1 MEIKVQKFFE
11 RNDRKMVNKKVVIVC
26 SIIALIIVGGIVGI
40 QIKKLNEIENVGEVQ
55 DTAKQNT
62 SVNQNLATSNEMENT
77 GNEEQNITQE
87 NTSEQTQIKG
97 EEEKEQE
104 PTEENTA
111 NTSNTEEMAE
121 NNNLSAIDLAKKQW
135 GEDDSVYYTIDHQS
149 NEIYTISVRS
159 KSTTEQL
166 AEYEVDVKEQTAVI
180 K

>member
-1 MEIKVQKFFE
+1 
-11 RNDRKMVNKKVVIVC
+11 MVNKKVVIIC

-62 SVNQNLATSNEMENT
+62 SVNQNSATSNETENT
-77 GNEEQNITQE
+77 ENEEQNITQE
-87 NTSEQTQIKG
+87 NTSEQNQIKG

-104 PTEENTA
+104 QTEENTA
-111 NTSNTEEMAE
+111 NTSNTEETAE
-121 NNNLSAIDLAKKQW
+121 NKNLSAIDLAKKQW

>member
-11 RNDRKMVNKKVVIVC
+11 RNDGKMVNKKVVIIC
-26 SIIALIIVGGIVGI
+26 SIIALIIVGVMVGI

-62 SVNQNLATSNEMENT
+62 SVNQNLATSNETENT

-87 NTSEQTQIKG
+87 NTSEQNQIKG

>member
-1 MEIKVQKFFE
+1 
-11 RNDRKMVNKKVVIVC
+11 MVNKKVVIIC
-26 SIIALIIVGGIVGI
+26 SIIALIIVSVIVGI

-62 SVNQNLATSNEMENT
+62 SVNQNLATSNETENT

-87 NTSEQTQIKG
+87 NTSEQNQIKG

>member
-1 MEIKVQKFFE
+1 
-11 RNDRKMVNKKVVIVC
+11 MVNKKVVIIC

-62 SVNQNLATSNEMENT
+62 SVNQNSATSNETENT

-87 NTSEQTQIKG
+87 NTSEQNQIKG

-104 PTEENTA
+104 QTEENTVNT
-111 NTSNTEEMAE
+111 NTSNTEETAE
-121 NNNLSAIDLAKKQW
+121 NKNLSAIDLAKKQW

>member
-1 MEIKVQKFFE
+1 
-11 RNDRKMVNKKVVIVC
+11 MVNKKVVIIC
-26 SIIALIIVGGIVGI
+26 SIIALIIVGVIVGI

-62 SVNQNLATSNEMENT
+62 SVNQNLATSNETENT
-77 GNEEQNITQE
+77 GNEEQNIIQE
-87 NTSEQTQIKG
+87 NTSEQNPIKG

-166 AEYEVDVKEQTAVI
+166 AEYEVDVKEQTVVI

>member
-1 MEIKVQKFFE
+1 
-11 RNDRKMVNKKVVIVC
+11 MVNKKVVIIC

-62 SVNQNLATSNEMENT
+62 SVNQNLATSNETENT

-87 NTSEQTQIKG
+87 NTSEQNQIKG

-111 NTSNTEEMAE
+111 NTNTSNTEEMAE

>member
-1 MEIKVQKFFE
+1 
-11 RNDRKMVNKKVVIVC
+11 MVNKKVVIIC
-26 SIIALIIVGGIVGI
+26 SIIALIIVGVIVGI

-55 DTAKQNT
+55 DIAKQNT
-62 SVNQNLATSNEMENT
+62 SVNQNLATLNETENT
-77 GNEEQNITQE
+77 GKEEQNITQE
-87 NTSEQTQIKG
+87 NTSEQNQIKG

-166 AEYEVDVKEQTAVI
+166 AE
-180 K
+180 

>member
-1 MEIKVQKFFE
+1 
-11 RNDRKMVNKKVVIVC
+11 MVNKKIVIIC
-26 SIIALIIVGGIVGI
+26 SIIALIIVGGIVGL

-55 DTAKQNT
+55 ETAEQNT
-62 SVNQNLATSNEMENT
+62 SVNQNLATSTETENAENE
-77 GNEEQNITQE
+77 NEEQNITQE
-87 NTSEQTQIKG
+87 NTSEQNQIKG

-104 PTEENTA
+104 QTEENTA
-111 NTSNTEEMAE
+111 NTSNAEETTE
-121 NNNLSAIDLAKKQW
+121 NKNLSAIDLAKKQW

-166 AEYEVDVKEQTAVI
+166 AEYEVDVNEQTAVI

>member
-1 MEIKVQKFFE
+1 
-11 RNDRKMVNKKVVIVC
+11 MVNKKVVIIC
-26 SIIALIIVGGIVGI
+26 SIIALIIVGVIVEI

-62 SVNQNLATSNEMENT
+62 SVNQNLATSNETENT
-77 GNEEQNITQE
+77 GNEEQNIIQE
-87 NTSEQTQIKG
+87 NTSEQNQIKG

>member
-1 MEIKVQKFFE
+1 
-11 RNDRKMVNKKVVIVC
+11 MVNKKVVIVC

>member
-1 MEIKVQKFFE
+1 
-11 RNDRKMVNKKVVIVC
+11 MVNKKVVIVC

-77 GNEEQNITQE
+77 GNEEQNIIQE
-87 NTSEQTQIKG
+87 NTSEQNQIKG